1 MEIMEEIKKLF
12 KKAFNIIQKH
22 GFKDYG
28 EKMFNIV
35 VYCLVTLSVFLG
47 VKDVVF
53 PYLNKANKLYIE
65 GKDKSKKSDNEIDK
79 NQEIYPSTDKF
90 EKILSKSKL
99 ITWKEA
105 NNIIKNNEGFYLHD
119 VESKGI
125 YINMKKLSQQNTY
138 KVAPHGKYEFKI
150 LNSILNDKKVIER
163 RGAIIEYNKSYYIAS
178 YEVNK
183 QNGDIN
189 IYFIDSKKEDNTIYG
204 LHQNEIYKVLKEKDE
219 LTRKISI

>member
-1 MEIMEEIKKLF
+1 MKFMYKIKKLF
-12 KKAFNIIQKH
+12 KKAFSVIKKY
-22 GFKDYG
+22 GFKEYG

-35 VYCLVTLSVFLG
+35 VYCLVALNVIFG
-47 VKDVVF
+47 VKDEVF

-65 GKDKSKKSDNEIDK
+65 GKYKSKKLDNEIEK
-79 NQEIYPSTDKF
+79 TYISTDKF

-105 NNIIKNNEGFYLHD
+105 SNIIKNNEGFYLHD

-125 YINMKKLSQQNTY
+125 YINMKKISQQNTY
-138 KVAPHGKYEFKI
+138 QVTTHGKYEFKI
-150 LNSILNDKKVIER
+150 LNSILNDNKVMER
-163 RGAIIEYNKSYYIAS
+163 RGGIIEHNNSYYIAS

-189 IYFIDSKKEDNTIYG
+189 IYFIDSKENDNTVYG

-219 LTRKISI
+219 LIKTTI

>member
-1 MEIMEEIKKLF
+1 MKLMYKIKKLF
-12 KKAFNIIQKH
+12 KNAFNVIKEY

-35 VYCLVTLSVFLG
+35 VCCLVTLNVFFG
-47 VKDVVF
+47 VKDAVF

-65 GKDKSKKSDNEIDK
+65 GKDKVKKLDNEIEK
-79 NQEIYPSTDKF
+79 TYTSTDKF

-105 NNIIKNNEGFYLHD
+105 SNIIKNNEGFYLHD

-125 YINMKKLSQQNTY
+125 YINMKKISQNNTY
-138 KVAPHGKYEFKI
+138 QVAPHGKYEFKI
-150 LNSILNDKKVIER
+150 LNSILNDKKVIEI
-163 RGAIIEYNKSYYIAS
+163 RGGIIEHNNAYYIAS

-189 IYFIDSKKEDNTIYG
+189 IYFIDSKENDNTVYG

-219 LTRKISI
+219 LAKLTI

>member
-1 MEIMEEIKKLF
+1 MEIMEKIKKLF

-53 PYLNKANKLYIE
+53 PYLNKANRLYIE
-65 GKDKSKKSDNEIDK
+65 GKDKSKKDNEIDK
-79 NQEIYPSTDKF
+79 NQEIYPLTDKF

-105 NNIIKNNEGFYLHD
+105 NNIIKDNEGFYLHD

-125 YINMKKLSQQNTY
+125 YINMKKDS
-138 KVAPHGKYEFKI
+138 
-150 LNSILNDKKVIER
+150 LNDPLKIAKDIS
-163 RGAIIEYNKSYYIAS
+163 NKGHWG
-178 YEVNK
+178 
-183 QNGDIN
+183 NGDYCVEIN
-189 IYFIDSKKEDNTIYG
+189 NEDDIDNIIPLIKQSLKLNKK
-204 LHQNEIYKVLKEKDE
+204 
-219 LTRKISI
+219 